1 MRRSDKLTECNRH
14 HLALDG
20 VDAHLLDLGS
30 FIDRVADNKCVN
42 KRSTIQQL
50 AIEQIEHVLRM
61 VFECRK
67 CGQRQV
73 IPDLD

>member
-1 MRRSDKLTECNRH
+1 MH
-14 HLALDG
+14 
-20 VDAHLLDLGS
+20 
-30 FIDRVADNKCVN
+30 DRV
-42 KRSTIQQL
+42 RHIQPDWL
-50 AIEQIEHVLRM
+50 VGSLRRAAEYVTRNEPYDM